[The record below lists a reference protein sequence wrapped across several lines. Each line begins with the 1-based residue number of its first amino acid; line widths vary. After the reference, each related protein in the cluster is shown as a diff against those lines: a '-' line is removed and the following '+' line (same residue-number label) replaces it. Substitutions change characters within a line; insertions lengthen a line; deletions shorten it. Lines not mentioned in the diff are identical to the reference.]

1 MAISTQ
7 DIITAIKNLDLFLK
21 IPELKG
27 AQARINSN
35 GKPFSYVGGFNM
47 VFQLLHQNKKWA
59 FRVWHVPIGE
69 NKTRFQLISKYLA
82 AKRLPYFADFIYDE
96 KALLVNGTLVDTIR
110 MEWIEGSLLK
120 EYIEQNLKNKK
131 KLKAFADDFL
141 KMCQTLHKNQISHGD
156 LQHGNIMIDNKG
168 NIKLVDY
175 DSICIPDIEGQKE
188 LVTGK
193 KGYQHLSRFK
203 TSKASLKSDYFSE
216 LVIYLSILV
225 FAEKPELWEKY
236 QVKDTEYLLFS
247 ETDFE
252 NFEKSKIYKELNQL
266 SDSIKSLVRILE
278 LYTKE
283 SNYLNLK
290 PFENYL
296 TPPVIET
303 FSVNKK
309 EALIGST
316 IKFTWSVNNSDE
328 VTITELGNVESK
340 GNQEIKLEKLN
351 NFKLIA
357 KNAFGKVEKEIPIT
371 IFPIPEIKVFNAKQ
385 KKLEYGK
392 ETQLNWEVLNAEK
405 VELFTVGKTVIIEQ
419 KDDLAI
425 SPTENTLYKIVVTAL
440 DGKTTI
446 EKELTVEVFKR
457 VKINSFQSNLDFVV
471 ESLPIT
477 LSWEV
482 ENASKLILTSNF
494 QPDIDVTGKTDLKL
508 KPKKNTVLFLKASND
523 LFTAQERLEIE
534 VQALPSM
541 PRIQNIIPDSK
552 ELIPTFNLDFQNISD
567 SILSKSELNFEKT
580 MKPINGFSLKSSI
593 SKIFKTNRKN
603 GI

>member
-69 NKTRFQLISKYLA
+69 NKTRFQLISKYLVT
-82 AKRLPYFADFIYDE
+82 KRLPYFADFIYDE

-110 MEWIEGSLLK
+110 MEWIDGSLLK
-120 EYIEQNLKNKK
+120 EFIEQNLRNKK
-131 KLKAFADDFL
+131 KLKTFADDFL
-141 KMCQTLHKNQISHGD
+141 NMCQTLHKNQISHGD
-156 LQHGNIMIDNKG
+156 LQHGNIMIDKKG
-168 NIKLVDY
+168 DIKLVDY

-203 TSKASLKSDYFSE
+203 TSQASLKADYFSE
-216 LVIYLSILV
+216 LVIYLSIL
-225 FAEKPELWEKY
+225 ALIEKPELWEKH

-247 ETDFE
+247 DSDFE
-252 NFEKSKIYKELNQL
+252 NFEKSNIYKELNQL
-266 SDSIKSLVRILE
+266 SDSIKSLVRILD

-296 TPPVIET
+296 SPPVIES
-303 FSVNKK
+303 FSVNKE
-309 EALIGST
+309 EALVDST
-316 IKFTWSVNNSDE
+316 IKFTWSVKNSDE
-328 VTITELGNVESK
+328 VTITELGNV
-340 GNQEIKLEKLN
+340 GNQGDQEIKLKKLS
-351 NFKLIA
+351 NFKLTA
-357 KNAFGKVEKEIPIT
+357 KNAFGKVEKRIQIT
-371 IFPIPEIKVFNAKQ
+371 VFSLPEIKVFNSKQ

-405 VELFTVGKTVIIEQ
+405 VRLITAGKTEIVEQ
-419 KDDLAI
+419 KGNITI
-425 SPTENTLYKIVVTAL
+425 SPAKNTLYKIVATAL

-446 EKELTVEVFKR
+446 EKELTVKVFKR

-477 LSWEV
+477 LSWDV
-482 ENASKLILTSNF
+482 ENASKLLLTRNS
-494 QPDIDVTGKTDLKL
+494 QPDIDVTGKSDLKL
-508 KPKKNTVLFLKASND
+508 KPKRNTVLFLKASND
-523 LFTAQERLEIE
+523 LFSVQERLEIE
-534 VQALPSM
+534 VQALPPM
-541 PRIQNIIPDSK
+541 PPIQNIIPNSK
-552 ELIPTFNLDFQNISD
+552 ELIPTFNLDFQNLSD

>member
-27 AQARINSN
+27 AQARMNSN

-69 NKTRFQLISKYLA
+69 NKTRFQQISKYLG

-131 KLKAFADDFL
+131 KLKAFVDDFL

-168 NIKLVDY
+168 DIKLVDY

-203 TSKASLKSDYFSE
+203 TSQASLKSDYFSE

-247 ETDFE
+247 ETDFK

-266 SDSIKSLVRILE
+266 SDSIKSLVRVLE

-351 NFKLIA
+351 NFKLTA

-419 KDDLAI
+419 KGDLAI

-494 QPDIDVTGKTDLKL
+494 QPDIDVTGKSDLKL
-508 KPKKNTVLFLKASND
+508 KPKRNTVLFLKASND
-523 LFTAQERLEIE
+523 LFSAQERLEIE

-541 PRIQNIIPDSK
+541 PRIQNIIPNNK
-552 ELIPTFNLDFQNISD
+552 ELIPTFNLDFQNISV